1 MPYRSSLLGNSIFKS
16 FRNWKF
22 FFLRPHKLPQVGNWL
37 PWGIIWVWLWSSQ
50 VKYNSDV
57 LDNYKTSGEKKK
69 LRRFALGERLLIKTY
84 TDSKKWKKKKMG
96 NFGIWS
102 PNSLWTGSWM
112 RWRHSCQHGICFFME
127 KQQWLKFMKKWKV
140 KVSDSLQPH
149 ERYPIMLLCPWNFP
163 GKNTEMGCHFLLQ
176 GILPTQGSNL
186 DVLHYRQIINLL
198 NYQEGP
204 WRVDPNTTETFSRN

>member
-1 MPYRSSLLGNSIFKS
+1 M
-16 FRNWKF
+16 
-22 FFLRPHKLPQVGNWL
+22 PQVGNWL
-37 PWGIIWVWLWSSQ
+37 PWGIIRVWLWSSQ

-112 RWRHSCQHGICFFME
+112 R
-127 KQQWLKFMKKWKV
+127 
-140 KVSDSLQPH
+140 
-149 ERYPIMLLCPWNFP
+149 
-163 GKNTEMGCHFLLQ
+163 
-176 GILPTQGSNL
+176 
-186 DVLHYRQIINLL
+186 
-198 NYQEGP
+198 
-204 WRVDPNTTETFSRN
+204 